1 MQRLFGKSNPKSN
14 VPAPTI
20 EDTQDR
26 MDKRVTNVDS
36 KIKKYDDD
44 LAKLSDQ
51 IKRARPGPAQQRLKQ
66 RAMQVLKQKRMYEGQ
81 RDQIENQ
88 RFNMDEMAFAME
100 TVRDT
105 HEQVQ
110 CLKATAT
117 QLKTEHKK
125 LDVGDVEKLQDELQD
140 LYDDNQEIQEILG
153 RNYAVQ
159 DDIDDAELEAELA
172 GLEDDLLCSNDA
184 SYLDDALAV
193 PTSDLPA
200 KKEEETDPSRLE
212 QQLGL

>member
-1 MQRLFGKSNPKSN
+1 MQRLFGKSSAKTN

-26 MDKRVTNVDS
+26 MDKRVGSVDT
-36 KIKKYDDD
+36 KIQKMDQD

-51 IKRARPGPAQQRLKQ
+51 IKRARPGPAQNRLKQ
-66 RAMQVLKQKRMYEGQ
+66 RAMQILKQKKMYEGQ
-81 RDQIENQ
+81 RDQIETQ
-88 RFNMDEMAFAME
+88 KFNMDEMAFAME

-105 HEQVQ
+105 HEHVS
-110 CLKATAT
+110 CLKSTAQ

-125 LDVGDVEKLQDELQD
+125 LDVGDVERLQDELQD

-159 DDIDDAELEAELA
+159 DDIDDDELEAELA
-172 GLEDDLLCSNDA
+172 GLEDDLLCKYVTSTSYYSNV
-184 SYLDDALAV
+184 V
-193 PTSDLPA
+193 PYTYAFNL
-200 KKEEETDPSRLE
+200 LNW
-212 QQLGL
+212 GVG